1 MNSKDLVIS
10 KGTLKKT
17 HLNGKVAIISGAGR
31 GIGYETA
38 RSLIWLGVKVII
50 AEINKESGKEA
61 EVGLNEEFGSEKAL
75 FIHTDVSKEK
85 SIKNLKAEVDKRF
98 GKMDIIINN
107 AINIFVGEVHKVGI
121 KEWDSSYQTNLRGP
135 IMLTSYFL
143 PDMLKRNKGIIV
155 FVSSSGAAPY
165 IGAYEVFKTAQ
176 VELSNTLAAELED
189 TGVITFTIGPGI
201 VKTEG
206 LMENISKIAD
216 LYGKTVEE
224 FLKMSESAAISVEA
238 AGAGYAAAVAMAD
251 KYRGLEISSF
261 QALTDIGIEIKA
273 DIKTVHHLSKE
284 RKDTAF
290 SLVNDIQKTLLNQFE
305 AWQKRSIFERQWILR
320 DFKKNTGVA
329 PEYFLMLLDELKK
342 AVKDSSEIPEALIK
356 KLQLQKLVD
365 YWKHQKELLR
375 GYEKD
380 PKKFKEYSETIKG
393 WIQTINEFIRDYCNE

>member
-1 MNSKDLVIS
+1 MNLKDLVIS
-10 KGTLKKT
+10 KGTLKKNQ
-17 HLNGKVAIISGAGR
+17 LNGKVAIISGAGR

-38 RSLIWLGVKVII
+38 RSLVWLGVKVII
-50 AEINKESGKEA
+50 AEINKKSGKEA
-61 EVGLNEEFGSEKAL
+61 EIRLNNEFGPEKAL

-85 SIKNLKAEVDKRF
+85 SIKNLKAEADKSF

-224 FLKMSESAAISVEA
+224 FLKMSESAAISVDA

-261 QALTDIGIEIKA
+261 QALADIGIEIKA
-273 DIKTVHHLSKE
+273 EVKTVHPLSKE
-284 RKDTAF
+284 RKDKAF
-290 SLVNDIQKTLLNQFE
+290 LLVNDIQKTLLKQYGG
-305 AWQKRSIFERQWILR
+305 WQKRSIFERQWVLR
-320 DFKKNTGVA
+320 DFKKNTGVE
-329 PEYFLMLLDELKK
+329 PEYFLMLLD
-342 AVKDSSEIPEALIK
+342 
-356 KLQLQKLVD
+356 
-365 YWKHQKELLR
+365 
-375 GYEKD
+375 
-380 PKKFKEYSETIKG
+380 
-393 WIQTINEFIRDYCNE
+393 